1 MAPADAADVADALS
15 MGLRLRLGERIQP
28 GERTLASLAS
38 GLRDP
43 DYSPASS
50 FFQRSQAA
58 ACALRSASDPCGS
71 SPWRRK
77 PWPAPS

>member
-15 MGLRLRLGERIQP
+15 MGLRLGRGERIR
-28 GERTLASLAS
+28 GGDGSAAALAW